1 VDFSTGEIFHTQEV
15 FGTQKSLEIF
25 MRQGSLMAKFGV
37 AVAVGAVSLVGMPIA
52 QAADLGLPAG
62 TIGLQT
68 VPGRFVSVQNVGRS
82 NLSDLT
88 LAFNLGT
95 CVDNLLPVSYTTEKR
110 GNQLFVYVSGIN
122 ARGDASAVSC
132 TPGPYVARAKLRVL
146 GTGYNANT
154 IKVMNLTQLGTVV
167 R

>member
-1 VDFSTGEIFHTQEV
+1 VDFSVGEVFHTQEV
-15 FGTQKSLEIF
+15 LGTQKSLEIF
-25 MRQGSLMAKFGV
+25 MRQGSLMAKVGA
-37 AVAVGAVSLVGMPIA
+37 AVAVGAMSLAGMPIA

-68 VPGRFVSVQNVGRS
+68 VPGKFVSVKNVGRS

-95 CVDNLLPVSYTTEKR
+95 CVDKLLPVSYTTEKR
-110 GNQLFVYVSGIN
+110 GNQLFVYVSAIN
-122 ARGDASAVSC
+122 AKGDASAVLC
-132 TPGPYVARAKLRVL
+132 TPGPYVARATLRVL

-154 IKVMNLTQLGTVV
+154 IKVVNLTQLGTVGN
-167 R
+167 

>member
-1 VDFSTGEIFHTQEV
+1 VDFSVGEVFHTQEV
-15 FGTQKSLEIF
+15 LGTQKSLEIF
-25 MRQGSLMAKFGV
+25 MRQGSLMAKVGA
-37 AVAVGAVSLVGMPIA
+37 AVAVGAMSLAGMPIA

-68 VPGRFVSVQNVGRS
+68 VPGRFVSVKNATGGNS
-82 NLSDLT
+82 TLT
-88 LAFNLGT
+88 LAFNVGT
-95 CVDNLLPVSYTTEKR
+95 CVDKLLPVSYTTEKR

-132 TPGPYVARAKLRVL
+132 TPGPYVVQSTLRVP

-154 IKVMNLTQLGTVV
+154 IKVVNLTQLGTVV

>member
-1 VDFSTGEIFHTQEV
+1 VDFSVSEVFHTQEV
-15 FGTQKSLEIF
+15 LGTQKSLEIF
-25 MRQGSLMAKFGV
+25 MRQSFLMAGL
-37 AVAVGAVSLVGMPIA
+37 AIGAVSLVGMPIA
-52 QAADLGLPAG
+52 EAADIAIPAG

-154 IKVMNLTQLGTVV
+154 IKVVNLTQLGTVV

>member
-1 VDFSTGEIFHTQEV
+1 VDKISHTQEDLD
-15 FGTQKSLEIF
+15 TKSLEIF
-25 MRQGSLMAKFGV
+25 MRQSFLMAGL
-37 AVAVGAVSLVGMPIA
+37 AIGAALVGMPIA

-95 CVDNLLPVSYTTEKR
+95 CVDNLLPVSYTSEKR

-132 TPGPYVARAKLRVL
+132 TPGPYVAQAKLRVL

-154 IKVMNLTQLGTVV
+154 IKVVNLTQLGTVV